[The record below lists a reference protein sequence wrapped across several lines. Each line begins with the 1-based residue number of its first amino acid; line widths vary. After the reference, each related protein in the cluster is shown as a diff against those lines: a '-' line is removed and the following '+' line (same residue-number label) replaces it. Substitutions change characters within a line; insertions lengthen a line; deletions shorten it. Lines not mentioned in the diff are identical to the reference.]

1 MVVVEVFCGSGRLT
15 ASLKQEGF
23 DAFGIDHVALKH
35 AACSKLDLLCRDS
48 AAHLWRIV
56 ADPAVQ
62 FIHFAPPCGT
72 ASRARDIQFP
82 GAPQALR
89 SEARPEGVDGLVG
102 VNATRV
108 RKANELYKTTLEL
121 ISFCLENGKYFSCEN
136 PMRSYLWLLPEWKRL
151 LLREDV
157 IQTSFHRCEYGGL
170 RRKETRLVHN
180 VPSFKELER
189 RCAGGHV
196 HLGWGK
202 IGKSWATAAETAY
215 PWGLCK
221 SMANLLKQHFVALG
235 CSPPPTNLAG
245 TANPN
250 QAARAF
256 TGIQSR
262 KHVPPLLSE
271 FASVHTVLVPGNLAN
286 AFLRPGTKLT
296 SDWRPGTMSQCT
308 PALD

>member
-1 MVVVEVFCGSGRLT
+1 
-15 ASLKQEGF
+15 
-23 DAFGIDHVALKH
+23 
-35 AACSKLDLLCRDS
+35 
-48 AAHLWRIV
+48 
-56 ADPAVQ
+56 
-62 FIHFAPPCGT
+62 
-72 ASRARDIQFP
+72 
-82 GAPQALR
+82 
-89 SEARPEGVDGLVG
+89 
-102 VNATRV
+102 
-108 RKANELYKTTLEL
+108 
-121 ISFCLENGKYFSCEN
+121 
-136 PMRSYLWLLPEWKRL
+136 MRSYLWLLPQWKRL

-157 IQTSFHRCEYGGL
+157 IQTSFHHCEYGGL
-170 RRKETRLVHN
+170 RRKETRLVRN

-235 CSPPPTNLAG
+235 CSAPPTNLAG

-262 KHVPPLLSE
+262 KLVPPLLSE

-286 AFLRPGTKLT
+286 TFLRP
-296 SDWRPGTMSQCT
+296 DWRPGTMSQCT
-308 PALD
+308 PELACLPAGSRVLRAHVLFRGFCDGSNASRPECNCHQSRLTRLSPVQGLLQGLSRVIPRFP